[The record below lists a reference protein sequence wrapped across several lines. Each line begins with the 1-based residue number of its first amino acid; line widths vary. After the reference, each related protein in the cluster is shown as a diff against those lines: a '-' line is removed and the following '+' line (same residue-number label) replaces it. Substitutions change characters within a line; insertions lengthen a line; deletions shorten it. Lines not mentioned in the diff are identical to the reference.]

1 MKDLKACNSFN
12 VRSLSK
18 IVSLAMFYL
27 HLHEHAHARAYSQT
41 SHRKSERKR
50 ELVWWR
56 CCCTDNRQTLLHHS
70 LSWCRVGPARRSE
83 VICLDNTFGFRK
95 QHLWSGSR
103 PETGGVHHRY
113 FYCPSVL
120 LPSPPPATTQLLP
133 SGNGRRLCWCSRAR
147 CVRACLA
154 VRQTLQGSSDSNMKC
169 VRWSTYVGGEFS
181 LFLSFFFFLVSF
193 FKVIYSHLT
202 APQSNVQKENDQFF
216 F

>member
-1 MKDLKACNSFN
+1 MKDLKVCNSFN
-12 VRSLSK
+12 VRSLWK

-27 HLHEHAHARAYSQT
+27 HLHKCAHARAYSQT

-50 ELVWWR
+50 ELVWWK

-133 SGNGRRLCWCSRAR
+133 SGNGRRLCWCSRVRCAR
-147 CVRACLA
+147 TCLA
-154 VRQTLQGSSDSNMKC
+154 VRQTLQESSDKYSVWDGVRISEESFHFFFQIIYWNTALQSLVDWILSNI
-169 VRWSTYVGGEFS
+169 VRWF
-181 LFLSFFFFLVSF
+181 
-193 FKVIYSHLT
+193 
-202 APQSNVQKENDQFF
+202 
-216 F
+216 